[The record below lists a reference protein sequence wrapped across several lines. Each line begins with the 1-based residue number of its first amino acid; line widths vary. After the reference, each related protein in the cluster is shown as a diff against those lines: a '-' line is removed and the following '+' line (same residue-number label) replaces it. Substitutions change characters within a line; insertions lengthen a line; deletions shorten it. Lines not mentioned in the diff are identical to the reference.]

1 VTVELVRRL
10 RSKVM
15 DLGVRAL
22 SGDEV
27 TFEERKGEVKALK
40 WVLTQMDDITT
51 SAPEEDEE
59 NV

>member
-1 VTVELVRRL
+1 
-10 RSKVM
+10 M